1 MKNIQRI
8 AAAIVF
14 VVVSPLSLFAQS
26 RTSSDVG
33 IFAVGSNLT
42 NSTVVDLG
50 DQIRFDFD
58 EKTDLGVSFNHYW
71 NEQFSTEVA
80 LQRIKADLNLS
91 SNASPVTFNVGKLE
105 ATSITGMGQW
115 HFLRASRFSPYVG
128 AGIAHISGDFKFN
141 DAVLEPG
148 DPSKT
153 DLESKTTWAA
163 SAGANI
169 RLTDRVAIGTELKYI
184 PWSANEK
191 GGAIEDAIDIDPLTF
206 AVGVRFSF

>member
-1 MKNIQRI
+1 MSNMKRI

-14 VVVSPLSLFAQS
+14 VVVAPLSLFAQS

-33 IFAVGSNLT
+33 IFAVGSSLT
-42 NSTVVDLG
+42 NSTVVDQG
-50 DQIRFDFD
+50 DRIRFDFD

-71 NEQFSTEVA
+71 NDRFSTELA
-80 LQRIKADLNLS
+80 LQKIRADLNLS
-91 SNASPVTFNVGKLE
+91 TDASPITFNAGKLD

-141 DAVLEPG
+141 SAFLDPG
-148 DPSKT
+148 DPSKV
-153 DLESKTTWAA
+153 DLESKTTWTAA
-163 SAGANI
+163 AGANI

-191 GGAIEDAIDIDPLTF
+191 GGAIADAIDVDPLTL